1 MPNDTET
8 SADDTPAAEKPAAK
22 PRRTR
27 QPRAKTAEAPK
38 PEAKAAETESEPAKP
53 KRAPAKP
60 ATRRAPA
67 RKPAS
72 RSTSR
77 TAAPR
82 ATARTRSDSDS
93 NGGWQAYAPIAGAA
107 GVGIALGLLAALG
120 RKAAVQAPTALASDW
135 ATALAAEHKVA
146 LALFDKLEST
156 EPGATAKRATL
167 LAQLKHAL
175 ARHALEEENV
185 IYPALRQT
193 GRTAEAD
200 ELNAEHGYVKQY
212 LYELETS
219 PKDAP
224 EWLAKLRQ
232 FRSEIEDHMREE
244 EDKLFPALRGEL
256 TDEQNKALAAAMNKE
271 GFKLA

>member
-1 MPNDTET
+1 MPDET
-8 SADDTPAAEKPAAK
+8 DTPAADAPNTGSK
-22 PRRTR
+22 PRRAR
-27 QPRAKTAEAPK
+27 QPRAKAAATPKLEGEAGSAEASD
-38 PEAKAAETESEPAKP
+38 APATKP

-67 RKPAS
+67 RKTAS
-72 RSTSR
+72 RSTGR

-82 ATARTRSDSDS
+82 GSARTRSDAASES
-93 NGGWQAYAPIAGAA
+93 GWQAYAPIAGAA

-120 RKAAVQAPTALASDW
+120 RKAAVQAPTALAGDW

-146 LALFDKLEST
+146 LALFDKLEAT
-156 EPGATAKRATL
+156 EPGATAKRAAL

-212 LYELETS
+212 LYELENS
-219 PKDAP
+219 PKGTP

>member
-1 MPNDTET
+1 MP
-8 SADDTPAAEKPAAK
+8 ADDTDTPAADTPVAEKPAAK
-22 PRRTR
+22 TRRPR
-27 QPRAKTAEAPK
+27 QPRAKAADAPKAEAATEK
-38 PEAKAAETESEPAKP
+38 PAEPAKP
-53 KRAPAKP
+53 KRAAAKP
-60 ATRRAPA
+60 TARRAPA
-67 RKPAS
+67 RKAPA
-72 RSTSR
+72 R
-77 TAAPR
+77 TAARTSPK
-82 ATARTRSDSDS
+82 ARTESA
-93 NGGWQAYAPIAGAA
+93 GEGWQALAPLAGAA

-120 RKAAVQAPTALASDW
+120 RKAAVQAPTALAEDW

-146 LALFDKLEST
+146 LALFDKLEAT

-185 IYPALRQT
+185 VYPALRQT

-212 LYELETS
+212 LYELENS
-219 PKDAP
+219 PKGTP
-224 EWLAKLRQ
+224 EWLAKLRE
-232 FRSEIEDHMREE
+232 FRSEIEDHMRDE
-244 EDKLFPALRGEL
+244 EDRLFPALRGEL